1 MLLKFVGLNT
11 IYVSIV
17 PPDFHYAS
25 EQIDTLERLNIGVIA
40 GAGVV
45 VAAAFC
51 FNLLLTPTA
60 AMPLDAQAM
69 TMLRTNGAVTTIH
82 GNGRRAIHVFLSTE
96 CSYCRKIEPE
106 LARLK
111 NVTVYRDLLPRRTE
125 QGRLSAVDVLCSENP
140 ARAWQRVAAG
150 GQISSPGYTM
160 KCDEGTLEKNLSLA
174 KRFRLSMTPN
184 IVYEDGQ
191 VSAGMLLSGQI
202 SARPER
208 QQLPSRAAIC

>member
-1 MLLKFVGLNT
+1 MQVRK
-11 IYVSIV
+11 SI
-17 PPDFHYAS
+17 PWK
-25 EQIDTLERLNIGVIA
+25 RLNIGVIA

-51 FNLLLTPTA
+51 LNLLLAPTA

-69 TMLRTNGAVTTIH
+69 TMLTTNGAVTTIQ
-82 GNGRRAIHVFLSTE
+82 GDGRRAIHVFLSTE

-106 LARLK
+106 LARLE
-111 NVTVYRDLLPRRTE
+111 NVTVYRHLLLGRTK

-140 ARAWQRVAAG
+140 AQAWQRVAAG
-150 GQISSPGYTM
+150 VQRSAPGYTT
-160 KCDEGTLEKNLSLA
+160 KCNGGTLEKNLALA
-174 KRFRLSMTPN
+174 KRFGLSMTPS

-208 QQLPSRAAIC
+208 QRLPSRAAIC